1 LKDITSMISEG
12 PLSGAR
18 TRAPRGASR
27 RLSLLVLVALPLCL
41 GGCKSLGLSDMT
53 ASIAKPDTE
62 LPSNP
67 EGLRTYTQAWE
78 KRYDSR
84 PNDKETALAFARG
97 LRALGHTEQ
106 AVAVVQKLALK
117 NPDDLEVLSAYGK
130 ALADAGRLSEAA
142 EVLKQSHRPEKPN
155 WSILSA
161 QGSVADQMG
170 DHGSAQLFYREA
182 LKINPGEPAILSNLG
197 LSLALTKKLDQAE
210 ETLRLANA
218 HPRADA
224 RVRQNL
230 ALVLALQ
237 GKFTEAET
245 ISARD
250 VSPEQAAANVT
261 TIRQMISQSNTW
273 RDIQTRGERPIQPP
287 APPRQRAARV
297 QDTEAEDA
305 WTKAAAGT
313 ARLRQTTQD

>member
-1 LKDITSMISEG
+1 MISKG
-12 PLSGAR
+12 PLSGAVSK
-18 TRAPRGASR
+18 APRSANR
-27 RLSLLVLVALPLCL
+27 QLALLAMIALPLCL
-41 GGCKSLGLSDMT
+41 AGCKSLSLSDMT
-53 ASIAKPDTE
+53 ASIGKPDPV
-62 LPSNP
+62 LPSAP
-67 EGLRTYTQAWE
+67 EDVRRYTQAWE

-84 PNDKETALAFARG
+84 PYDKETALAFARG
-97 LRALGHTEQ
+97 LRAQGQFDQ

-117 NPDDLEVLSAYGK
+117 NPEDLEILSAYGK

-170 DHGSAQLFYREA
+170 DHGSAQMFYREA
-182 LKINPGEPAILSNLG
+182 LKINPGEPAVLSNLG
-197 LSLALTKKLDQAE
+197 LSLALTRKLDQAE
-210 ETLRLANA
+210 EALRLASA
-218 HPRADA
+218 HPKADA

-237 GKFTEAET
+237 GKFTEAEAV
-245 ISARD
+245 SARD
-250 VSPEQAAANVT
+250 VSPEQAVANVT

-273 RDIQTRGERPIQPP
+273 REIQNPSERATQPTAAARP
-287 APPRQRAARV
+287 RAARAPEK
-297 QDTEAEDA
+297 DPADA

-313 ARLRQTTQD
+313 AQLRQARQD

>member
-1 LKDITSMISEG
+1 MIFTEAF
-12 PLSGAR
+12 SGAR
-18 TRAPRGASR
+18 PNIIRSAARKLA
-27 RLSLLVLVALPLCL
+27 LLAMTALPLCL
-41 GGCKSLGLSDMT
+41 AGCKSLSMSDMT
-53 ASIAKPDTE
+53 SSIGKPETE
-62 LPSNP
+62 LPSAP
-67 EGLRTYTQAWE
+67 EDVRRYTQAWE
-78 KRYDSR
+78 KRYESR
-84 PNDKETALAFARG
+84 PTDKVTVLAFARG
-97 LRALGHTEQ
+97 LRAQGQFEQ

-117 NPDDLEVLSAYGK
+117 NPEDLEILSAYGK

-170 DHGSAQLFYREA
+170 EHASAQIFYREA
-182 LKINPGEPAILSNLG
+182 LKINPGEPAVLSNLG
-197 LSLALTKKLDQAE
+197 LSLALTKKLDEAE
-210 ETLRLANA
+210 DTLRLAST

-237 GKFTEAET
+237 GKFTEAEA

-273 RDIQTRGERPIQPP
+273 REIQKADGRTTPP
-287 APPRQRAARV
+287 DALARQQRTARTP
-297 QDTEAEDA
+297 DRNPEEA
-305 WTKAAAGT
+305 WSKAASAT
-313 ARLRQTTQD
+313 TRAR

>member
-1 LKDITSMISEG
+1 MISQEA
-12 PLSGAR
+12 LSAASP
-18 TRAPRGASR
+18 RAIRKLA
-27 RLSLLVLVALPLCL
+27 LLAMTALPLCL
-41 GGCKSLGLSDMT
+41 AGCKSLSMSDMT
-53 ASIAKPDTE
+53 ASISKPDTVV
-62 LPSNP
+62 PSAP
-67 EGLRTYTQAWE
+67 EDVRRYTQAWE
-78 KRYDSR
+78 KRYESR

-97 LRALGHTEQ
+97 LRAQGQYDQ
-106 AVAVVQKLALK
+106 AVAVLQKTALK
-117 NPDDLEVLSAYGK
+117 NPEDLEILGGYGK
-130 ALADAGRLSEAA
+130 ALADAGRFPEAA

-170 DHGSAQLFYREA
+170 DHGSAQAFYRES
-182 LKINPGEPAILSNLG
+182 LKINPGEPAVLSNLG
-197 LSLALTKKLDQAE
+197 LSLALTKRLDQAE

-218 HPRADA
+218 HPKADA

-237 GKFTEAET
+237 GKFTEAEA

-273 RDIQTRGERPIQPP
+273 REIQKPDGKP
-287 APPRQRAARV
+287 APGPASARQQRAAKA
-297 QDTEAEDA
+297 QDSDPQDA
-305 WTKAAAGT
+305 WSKAAA
-313 ARLRQTTQD
+313 ATTRTP